1 VILFGEENMP
11 QIIFKGIKKEDV
23 KLISK
28 GLVDELQQIIGCP
41 RDYFTLEVPATIY
54 LAEGKEIAGN
64 PLIQVNWFER
74 GQKVQDCAAA
84 AITRYIRQA
93 GYSQTDIFFVPLAEN
108 NYYENGTHF

>member
-1 VILFGEENMP
+1 MP

-28 GLVDELQQIIGCP
+28 GLVDELQQIVDCP
-41 RDYFTLEVPATIY
+41 RDYFTLEVPETIY
-54 LAEGKEIAGN
+54 LSDGEEIAGN

-74 GQKVQDCAAA
+74 GQNVQDRVAAT
-84 AITRYIRQA
+84 ITRYIQQA
-93 GYSQTDIFFVPLAEN
+93 GYPQVDIFFVPLTEN